1 MGIVGDFVESL
12 RGFCV
17 NFVGI
22 LRKFGSDCVGICEN
36 CGGFDGNL
44 R

>member
-22 LRKFGSDCVGICEN
+22 LRKFGSDCVGSFKRIV
-36 CGGFDGNL
+36 GDL
-44 R
+44 V